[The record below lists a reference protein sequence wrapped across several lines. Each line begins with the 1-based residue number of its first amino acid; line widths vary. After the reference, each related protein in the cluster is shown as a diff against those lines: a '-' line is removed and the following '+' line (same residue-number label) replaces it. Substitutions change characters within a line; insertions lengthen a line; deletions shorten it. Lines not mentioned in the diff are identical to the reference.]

1 MKVKLD
7 RALFQ
12 ELMAFSPKEADLTE
26 EILVMGEA

>member
-26 EILVMGEA
+26 NLVMRMA